1 MALFESYERRINQI
15 QPVLEKYGME
25 TIEDAKVVCENLGID
40 PYTIVKETQPIAF
53 ENAGWAYTLGAAIA
67 IKKGCKTAADAAE
80 AIGEGLQAFCI
91 PGSVADDRK
100 VGLGHGNLGAMLLRD
115 ETKNEQAFTEGRII
129 QLENMLKNAVVVDE
143 SEISTDIVTV
153 GSIVKVMDFDFDEE
167 VEYSIV
173 GSAEADPMNF
183 KISNESPVGEG
194 LMGKKVGDVVEIE
207 VPGGTTKFEVLGIRR

>member
-1 MALFESYERRINQI
+1 MSEKKKFVMTYEGVKKLENELEYLKTVKRKEITEKIKVALG
-15 QPVLEKYGME
+15 YG
-25 TIEDAKVVCENLGID
+25 DLSENSEYD
-40 PYTIVKETQPIAF
+40 
-53 ENAGWAYTLGAAIA
+53 
-67 IKKGCKTAADAAE
+67 E
-80 AIGEGLQAFCI
+80 A
-91 PGSVADDRK
+91 
-100 VGLGHGNLGAMLLRD
+100 
-115 ETKNEQAFTEGRII
+115 KNEQAFTEGRII

-173 GSAEADPMNF
+173 GSAEADPMNY